1 MMVFVYTFGLFLL
14 VVAAMAV
21 GYIFQKK
28 SISGSC
34 GGISGLG
41 MEKACDCPDPCDK
54 RKARM
59 AKEEAKRKAKEA
71 VWQENRIL

>member
-14 VVAAMAV
+14 VILAMAV

-34 GGISGLG
+34 GGIAGLG
-41 MEKACDCPDPCDK
+41 LKKACDCPDPCDN
-54 RKARM
+54 RKKRM

-71 VWQENRIL
+71 LWNENRIL